1 MKGLDAGHRGR
12 WLPKHTQVPEV
23 GEGAVWAGWQRPR
36 PQHAERLGWGRV
48 TGTKRLHSRWDLVGI
63 WGGWMGGLSGRDP
76 YPRDSREE
84 KAESAGPDGAT
95 VPGPRHPIHRMGG
108 KKGGEG
114 RPHPGSQSWPAL
126 LPGAGLKTPGKQR
139 GPGRRSG
146 RGRDTDGDRR
156 ATAGGW
162 LRLLLLLVLK
172 MPFVPPRTLPMTP
185 IANMY

>member
-1 MKGLDAGHRGR
+1 MAEAAPPARRETG
-12 WLPKHTQVPEV
+12 V
-23 GEGAVWAGWQRPR
+23 GEGYRHKEAALP
-36 PQHAERLGWGRV
+36 LGSGR
-48 TGTKRLHSRWDLVGI
+48 DL
-63 WGGWMGGLSGRDP
+63 GGWMGGLSGRDP
-76 YPRDSREE
+76 YPRDRREE